1 MKTQD
6 FTFCSITFVSVEVHE
21 HAIPK
26 NNGMN
31 LTSLIFL
38 IVLER
43 TTIKDVK
50 LVRFIPSFFGTAC
63 SCTSTYTKVMEQN
76 VKYCVFMFLQFCKK
90 KFAKVLNWKIV
101 YKS

>member
-31 LTSLIFL
+31 TDLSMNLTNLTFFIAL
-38 IVLER
+38 LYK
-43 TTIKDVK
+43 TTRYGLKMDIY
-50 LVRFIPSFFGTAC
+50 L
-63 SCTSTYTKVMEQN
+63 
-76 VKYCVFMFLQFCKK
+76 
-90 KFAKVLNWKIV
+90 
-101 YKS
+101 

>member
-38 IVLER
+38 IV
-43 TTIKDVK
+43 
-50 LVRFIPSFFGTAC
+50 
-63 SCTSTYTKVMEQN
+63 
-76 VKYCVFMFLQFCKK
+76 FLSKMAGYGLK
-90 KFAKVLNWKIV
+90 MDIYL
-101 YKS
+101 